1 MFLAV
6 TPIPSS
12 KPTAET
18 RILICEDDPFIALG
32 WAELLSHE
40 GYTVVGPAYKAETA
54 LELAYRHPPTLALID
69 IDLGGT
75 IDGISVAAELAPLG
89 VSVIFLTADYKRAG
103 VEGREFA
110 ADILIKPVTES
121 TVLRS
126 IAAILQRKQA
136 ADTGRAALSA

>member
-1 MFLAV
+1 MFMNPTGISINPATHASTIAGTLRRRRLA
-6 TPIPSS
+6 PAHG
-12 KPTAET
+12 AE
-18 RILICEDDPFIALG
+18 
-32 WAELLSHE
+32 
-40 GYTVVGPAYKAETA
+40 KA
-54 LELAYRHPPTLALID
+54 LEMAYRDLPALALID

-89 VSVIFLTADYKRAG
+89 VAVVFITADYKRAA

-126 IAAILQRKQA
+126 ITAILQRKQA